1 MFDKNLHVS
10 LDPYIILKSIE
21 VGIEKYKENLI
32 DKKNEKI
39 SDLCVKLLDGKTNIF
54 LFFSLPQIHD
64 FTCFTPS
71 LENLLIQ
78 NITIT
83 RIQIEIKIPRAIILR
98 EKPII
103 DYNCPEFF
111 PKREIH
117 NTNHNYNI
125 FVENIKENIN
135 INNFITSPIFRPIDK
150 IQISSFNSIEYL
162 SPNNEIFHKN
172 GFKSNKK
179 NQKKNKNKENNV
191 KLFVRRLETKNNNEN
206 ISSKTDDNYCN
217 ESKNEYSIYSL
228 KAKNL
233 SNFNKFDLGNKDK
246 QNLLATK
253 KHEKEVQDSKFKPV
267 ISKGRNDVILDKFAW
282 KNEIKIKISN
292 QIQNNYIINNSTN
305 QFFYTHAL
313 NLNYNN
319 VNFNQYNDPS
329 NYLMN
334 NLPKYSNNYDPRYV
348 TNNHQKMDNL
358 CNVDIFMTN
367 TTPIY
372 LDTEKTLIKDILFS
386 FERASILGLE
396 CVLKNSGTSCLSN
409 YTPTLSSLK
418 IEVTAKRENF
428 SQKTEGFTYPTTT
441 LMNFSE
447 DQNLSNRLNLIEKL
461 QEIFDSVPELHIISL
476 SQLADSSYFTLLWTP
491 TKSNRG
497 FSNSTSFLIFYKF
510 REKIISNALRAIS
523 VIGMISNITD
533 DDFWFKNQL
542 TPYNNLYI
550 NDALY
555 NKLVKDFLENKCKY
569 LQIKVMYYLM

>member
-21 VGIEKYKENLI
+21 VGIEKHKENL
-32 DKKNEKI
+32 KHKNNEKI
-39 SDLCVKLLDGKTNIF
+39 DDLCVKLLDEKTNIF
-54 LFFSLPQIHD
+54 LYLTLPQIHD
-64 FTCFTPS
+64 FTYFTPS
-71 LENLLIQ
+71 LENLLVQ
-78 NITIT
+78 NINIT
-83 RIQIEIKIPRAIILR
+83 RILVEMKIPRALILR
-98 EKPII
+98 EKPMI

-117 NTNHNYNI
+117 NVNHNHNI
-125 FVENIKENIN
+125 FLENIKENIN
-135 INNFITSPIFRPIDK
+135 INNFIPSPIFHPKEK
-150 IQISSFNSIEYL
+150 IQISSFNSIDYL
-162 SPNNEIFHKN
+162 SPNQEIFHQN

-179 NQKKNKNKENNV
+179 NLKKNKKKENNV
-191 KLFVRRLETKNNNEN
+191 KLFVRRLETKANNET
-206 ISSKTDDNYCN
+206 ISVKTDDNYCN

-233 SNFNKFDLGNKDK
+233 SNFNKFDLANKDK
-246 QNLLATK
+246 QNPLAMK
-253 KHEKEVQDSKFKPV
+253 KHDKEAQDRKFKPV
-267 ISKGRNDVILDKFAW
+267 ISKGRNDVIFEKFAG
-282 KNEIKIKISN
+282 KNDIKIKISN

-305 QFFYTHAL
+305 QFFYTQAL
-313 NLNYNN
+313 NFNYNN
-319 VNFNQYNDPS
+319 VNINQYNDPS
-329 NYLMN
+329 YYLMN
-334 NLPKYSNNYDPRYV
+334 DIPKCSNNFHPRYG
-348 TNNHQKMDNL
+348 TNNHYKMDNL

-372 LDTEKTLIKDILFS
+372 LDSEKTLIKDILFS

-396 CVLKNSGTSCLSN
+396 SVLKNSGTSCLSN

-418 IEVTAKRENF
+418 IEVIAKRENF
-428 SQKTEGFTYPTTT
+428 CQKTDCFTYSTIT
-441 LMNFSE
+441 LINFSE

-461 QEIFDSVPELHIISL
+461 QEIFDMVPELHILSL
-476 SQLADSSYFTLLWTP
+476 SQLTESSYFTLLWTP

-497 FSNSTSFLIFYKF
+497 FSNSTSFLVFYKF
-510 REKIISNALRAIS
+510 REKSISNAIRAIS

-542 TPYNNLYI
+542 TPYNNLYM

-569 LQIKVMYYLM
+569 LQIKVMYNLI